1 MAIFTNGG
9 QPQKEHTN
17 TTIITEGSHIKGDMR
32 LACALYIDG
41 IFEGT
46 IESTSMVTVGK
57 NGRIRGEIFA
67 RKLMVQGIIEGSV
80 DADRIEIMSEGKLL
94 GSIVSSELVIES
106 SGLFEGESKIKSTD
120 SSSTKIKQP
129 ISAQIEG

>member
-1 MAIFTNGG
+1 
-9 QPQKEHTN
+9 
-17 TTIITEGSHIKGDMR
+17 MR